1 MEWWHIL
8 LVVIVLLVLWII
20 GTYNSLI
27 SLKNKVKNQWSQID
41 IQLKRRFDL
50 IPNLV
55 ETIKGYTK
63 HESETLEK
71 VIQARNT
78 YLSAGTPEEK
88 MKASGE
94 LSKVMSKLFALSEAY
109 PDLKANTNFIDM
121 QNTLKDTEDKISYAR
136 SFYNDSAMKYN
147 TKIESFPTNILA
159 NIFGF
164 KTNAYFEISAEE
176 KENVKVKF

>member
-8 LVVIVLLVLWII
+8 LVVIVLLVLWVI

-136 SFYNDSAMKYN
+136 SFYNNSAMKYN

>member
-1 MEWWHIL
+1 MVWYIL
-8 LVVIVLLVLWII
+8 LGIIVLLVLWVIS
-20 GTYNSLI
+20 TYNGLI
-27 SLKNKVKNQWSQID
+27 KLRNKVKNQWSQID

-78 YLSAGTPEEK
+78 YLSAGTPEEQ

-94 LSKVMSKLFALSEAY
+94 LSKVVSKLFALSEAY
-109 PDLKANTNFIDM
+109 PDLKANTNFVDM

-136 SFYNDSAMKYN
+136 SFYNDSVMKYN
-147 TKIESFPTNILA
+147 TKIETVPTNVVA
-159 NIFGF
+159 NMFGF
-164 KTNAYFEISAEE
+164 KTEIYFEAEAE
-176 KENVKVKF
+176 AKENVKVKF

>member
-8 LVVIVLLVLWII
+8 LVVIVLLVLWVI

>member
-1 MEWWHIL
+1 
-8 LVVIVLLVLWII
+8 
-20 GTYNSLI
+20 
-27 SLKNKVKNQWSQID
+27 
-41 IQLKRRFDL
+41 
-50 IPNLV
+50 
-55 ETIKGYTK
+55 
-63 HESETLEK
+63 
-71 VIQARNT
+71 
-78 YLSAGTPEEK
+78 
-88 MKASGE
+88 
-94 LSKVMSKLFALSEAY
+94 
-109 PDLKANTNFIDM
+109 M